1 MPEALDLPRPQFP
14 SLENEVIIIKPSLEH
29 HEDRR
34 VNTCGNRL
42 AQGLMHRNR
51 QVLNKRG
58 PFLRLRPSLGS
69 RVNRLRHSLIHS
81 FIHPSPIHSRLPLPL
96 PSPPSSALWELGHFP
111 GFLSTLNGKSGAWRP
126 GPRLR
131 CGLTTSVTQL
141 PNLCLPT
148 AFLGMLQ
155 VARGRGVGGADKRQK
170 RRNFPESN
178 TRREAAI

>member
-34 VNTCGNRL
+34 VNMCGNRL

-69 RVNRLRHSLIHS
+69 RVNRLRHSFIHS
-81 FIHPSPIHSRLPLPL
+81 SLAHSFTPSFTTAQ
-96 PSPPSSALWELGHFP
+96 SSELC
-111 GFLSTLNGKSGAWRP
+111 LLGAWALSGVP
-126 GPRLR
+126 QYTKWQIW
-131 CGLTTSVTQL
+131 GLASWSSTPVWPDHFRDSASQPV
-141 PNLCLPT
+141 PADRFPWD
-148 AFLGMLQ
+148 APSGEG
-155 VARGRGVGGADKRQK
+155 AGSGGADKRQK